1 MDTEHPASLSADA
14 ATDRKPGRPASP
26 RPRLV
31 YIVDDDS
38 MVRRALF
45 FALTAGR
52 YSPRSFA
59 SGADFLD
66 EAASLAKGCVLL
78 DLRMPQVSGMD
89 ILDEMRQRKLRLPV
103 IIITGHGEVADA
115 VAAMKRGAV
124 DFLEKPF
131 GDATLFEVLDVAF
144 ERLFTEED
152 EVENPEVTAAIDR
165 VSRLSRR
172 EHQVLQGLLSG
183 LSSKELGAVL
193 GISSRTVE
201 AHRAKLIDRLEASS
215 SAEAV
220 RLGVMGGVVPLLQ
233 DKAKDEE

>member
-1 MDTEHPASLSADA
+1 MSADT
-14 ATDRKPGRPASP
+14 ATDRKPDQPGRPE
-26 RPRLV
+26 PRLV

-45 FALTAGR
+45 FALTAGG

-78 DLRMPQVSGMD
+78 DLRMPQIGGID
-89 ILDEMRQRKLRLPV
+89 ILDEMRQQKLRLPV
-103 IIITGHGEVADA
+103 IIITGHGEVSDA

-144 ERLFTEED
+144 ERLFTEEN
-152 EVENPEVTAAIDR
+152 ENPEVAEAIDR
-165 VSRLSRR
+165 VSRLSPR

-193 GISSRTVE
+193 GISPRTVE
-201 AHRAKLIDRLEASS
+201 AHRAGLIDRLEASS

-233 DKAKDEE
+233 DKVQDRE

>member
-1 MDTEHPASLSADA
+1 MDTDHPASVSADT
-14 ATDRKPGRPASP
+14 ATDRKPDQPGRPE
-26 RPRLV
+26 PRLV

-45 FALTAGR
+45 FALTAGG

-78 DLRMPQVSGMD
+78 DLRMPQIGGID
-89 ILDEMRQRKLRLPV
+89 ILDEMRQQKLRLPV
-103 IIITGHGEVADA
+103 IIITGHGEVSDA

-144 ERLFTEED
+144 ERLFTEEN
-152 EVENPEVTAAIDR
+152 ENPEVAEAIDR
-165 VSRLSRR
+165 VSRLSPR

-193 GISSRTVE
+193 GISPRTVE
-201 AHRAKLIDRLEASS
+201 AHRAGLIDRLEASS

-233 DKAKDEE
+233 DKVQDRE

>member
-1 MDTEHPASLSADA
+1 MSTEYPASVSVDVI
-14 ATDRKPGRPASP
+14 TDRKPGENDSAKSK
-26 RPRLV
+26 LV

-45 FALTAGR
+45 FALTAGG

-59 SGADFLD
+59 SGPDFLA

-78 DLRMPQVSGMD
+78 DLRMPEVGGMNV
-89 ILDEMRQRKLRLPV
+89 LDELRQRELRLAV
-103 IIITGHGEVADA
+103 IIITGHGEVSDA

-131 GDATLFEVLDVAF
+131 ADTMLFEVLDVAF
-144 ERLFTEED
+144 DRLFTEKED
-152 EVENPEVTAAIDR
+152 NPEIAEAIDR
-165 VSRLSRR
+165 VSRLTRR
-172 EHQVLQGLLSG
+172 EQQVLQGMLAG
-183 LSSKELGAVL
+183 LSSKELASVF
-193 GISSRTVE
+193 GISSRTIE
-201 AHRAKLIDRLEASS
+201 AHRASLIDRLGASS

-233 DKAKDEE
+233 DRAQDGE

>member
-1 MDTEHPASLSADA
+1 MRTELLASASVDVV
-14 ATDRKPGRPASP
+14 TNRKPGEHDSSKSK
-26 RPRLV
+26 LV

-45 FALTAGR
+45 FALTAGG

-59 SGADFLD
+59 SGPDFLA

-89 ILDEMRQRKLRLPV
+89 ILDELRQRKSRLPV

-144 ERLFTEED
+144 ERMLNAD
-152 EVENPEVTAAIDR
+152 QENPEIAEAIDR
-165 VSRLSRR
+165 VSRLSPR

-183 LSSKELGAVL
+183 LSSKELGSIL

-201 AHRAKLIDRLEASS
+201 AYRANLIDRLEASS

-233 DKAKDEE
+233 DKAKDGE

>member
-1 MDTEHPASLSADA
+1 MDTDHPASVSADT
-14 ATDRKPGRPASP
+14 ATDRKPDRPGRPE
-26 RPRLV
+26 PRLV

-45 FALTAGR
+45 FALTAGG

-78 DLRMPQVSGMD
+78 DLRMPQIGGMD
-89 ILDEMRQRKLRLPV
+89 ILDEMRQQKLRLPV
-103 IIITGHGEVADA
+103 IIITGHGEVSDA

-144 ERLFTEED
+144 ERLFTEEN
-152 EVENPEVTAAIDR
+152 ENPEVAEAIDR
-165 VSRLSRR
+165 VSRLSPR

-193 GISSRTVE
+193 GISPRTVE
-201 AHRAKLIDRLEASS
+201 AHRAGLIDRLEASS

-233 DKAKDEE
+233 DKVQDRE